1 MLMKRVE
8 RLLEKMTERN
18 DHQHHPQ
25 SQQGGADP
33 QANQDQRARNQLDEG
48 DGESDDPQGPRREK
62 GVSST
67 FIDVEIPDRLP
78 PAPGPCPRRARAHR
92 DRNPRPP
99 SRRPSTQEW
108 LQPRPIGKRLTSLPL
123 F

>member
-25 SQQGGADP
+25 SQHGGADP

-48 DGESDDPQGPRREK
+48 DGESDYPQGPRREK
-62 GVSST
+62 GVSVRQEPLSHM
-67 FIDVEIPDRLP
+67 
-78 PAPGPCPRRARAHR
+78 PGWSLSEDLVNTCHEE
-92 DRNPRPP
+92 DQ
-99 SRRPSTQEW
+99 TQYE
-108 LQPRPIGKRLTSLPL
+108 TSKEQRKGS
-123 F
+123 